1 LHSTLKADSATVVG
15 LTSIEDE
22 TCRPVKGHSDT
33 CGGVLIELRFAAS
46 MNQSLMRLMVHSFV
60 SIMLRRVSF
69 GSSPTRLKEY
79 KGGCLGQ
86 GNLRH
91 RRSERAYIGT
101 NVLEVRKRCH
111 VTHTLATDRRN
122 KCYWSRHRC

>member
-1 LHSTLKADSATVVG
+1 MLKAASATVAG
-15 LTSIEDE
+15 FTSFEDE

-60 SIMLRRVSF
+60 SMMLRRVSF

-79 KGGCLGQ
+79 KGGFFSQ
-86 GNLRH
+86 ENFRH
-91 RRSERAYIGT
+91 KRSERAYVGA

-111 VTHTLATDRRN
+111 VAHTLAADRRH
-122 KCYWSRHRC
+122 KCYWPRHRC